1 MGIMQGILEEPSK
14 VGRSVSSEVGKAHKN
29 SEQDSVVGSTR
40 MKDSGRKRLRCGY
53 EDARRFHIPCFYIT
67 SHLGDPYAV
76 TGIYRLHGHLH
87 LGEIWAFFKAL
98 DKSKDS
104 MRGPGQHEPHTK
116 LLLRRYRHVPRTG
129 TAEWEHSTAFVL
141 SFVADG
147 YTSRRRI
154 YWLTRTFPIRWE
166 RIRRFP

>member
-1 MGIMQGILEEPSK
+1 MPPAIPKNTLL
-14 VGRSVSSEVGKAHKN
+14 RATLSSSLASEGKL
-29 SEQDSVVGSTR
+29 GY
-40 MKDSGRKRLRCGY
+40 RKHFALHLHLRGK
-53 EDARRFHIPCFYIT
+53 T
-67 SHLGDPYAV
+67 TAV

-129 TAEWEHSTAFVL
+129 TAEVGSCHV
-141 SFVADG
+141 
-147 YTSRRRI
+147 TS
-154 YWLTRTFPIRWE
+154 WLGTS
-166 RIRRFP
+166 